1 MLARPGR
8 LAASTLPNDSAAA
21 AASTVLSILRG
32 EDPASLPA
40 AGIDPCPAVF
50 QQLRPSLPTVPDSSL
65 PALARWAGEATAVSL
80 LASRGLFAAAWRL
93 LLAPSPTPPPLAA
106 FAPLVRRYARLGRAP
121 AALRAFQFLRRH
133 PDRYMA
139 GGDIPAAASLL
150 NMAVDALCKE
160 GHPRAAVELFE
171 RWRREEPDSPPDER
185 AYNILLHGWS
195 RAGRLDKVG
204 KLWAEMRL
212 AGVRP
217 TVVTYGTLIE
227 GLCVKRRPDQAI
239 ALLDEMREE
248 GIEANLLTCNPIV
261 YALAQAG
268 RFQDAHKVLEKFP
281 LYGVAPNISTFN
293 SLVMGYCKHG
303 DLAGASSVL
312 KVMTER
318 GISPTTRTYNYFF
331 MTFAK
336 NSDVE
341 SGMNLYSKMIG
352 NGYSPD
358 QLTYVLLVKML
369 SRANRLELVVQMIQE
384 MRAHGFE
391 PDLATSTMLIHLLCR
406 RHQFEEACAEFEDMF
421 KRGIVPQYITY
432 QKLMRELKRL
442 GLVHLIQKL
451 TNLMRSVPHSTKL
464 PGSYRDKEGDDSM
477 EKRKLILQKAQA
489 VSDVLKECKDPK
501 ELGKLKE
508 DEGTDVEVADSAHL
522 QMSWIA
528 MRPVYASCSDIALN
542 QATQEKMM
550 PHSKS
555 NQ

>member
-8 LAASTLPNDSAAA
+8 LAASTHPSDSAAAA

-32 EDPASLPA
+32 EDPGSRLPA
-40 AGIDPCPAVF
+40 AGIDPSPALF
-50 QQLRPSLPTVPDSSL
+50 QHLRPSLPTVPDSAL
-65 PALARWAGEATAVSL
+65 PALAHWAGDATAVSL

-93 LLAPSPTPPPLAA
+93 LLLPSPPPPSRPPPPLAA
-106 FAPLVRRYARLGRAP
+106 FAPILRRYARIGRAP
-121 AALRAFQFLRRH
+121 AAVRAFHFLHRH
-133 PDRYMA
+133 PDRYHVE
-139 GGDIPAAASLL
+139 GGKGAPLL

-160 GHPRAAVELFE
+160 GHPRAAVELFY

-227 GLCVKRRPDQAI
+227 ALCVMRRPDQAI

-303 DLAGASSVL
+303 DLAGASTVL
-312 KVMTER
+312 KAMAGR

-331 MTFAK
+331 MAFAK
-336 NSDVE
+336 NTDVE
-341 SGMNLYSKMIG
+341 SGMNLYSKMV
-352 NGYSPD
+352 NSGYSPD
-358 QLTYVLLVKML
+358 QLTYVLLIKML
-369 SRANRLELVVQMIQE
+369 SRGNRLELVVQMIQE

-442 GLVHLIQKL
+442 GLVHLVKKL
-451 TNLMRSVPHSTKL
+451 TDLMRSVPHSTKL
-464 PGSYRDKEGDDSM
+464 PGSYRDKEGEDAI
-477 EKRKLILQKAQA
+477 EKKKLILQKAQA
-489 VSDVLKECKDPK
+489 VSDVLKDCKDPK
-501 ELGKLKE
+501 ELDKLKQ
-508 DEGTDVEVADSAHL
+508 DEETDVEVADRLVANIRRS
-522 QMSWIA
+522 
-528 MRPVYASCSDIALN
+528 VYGGASTSSVLAPL
-542 QATQEKMM
+542 
-550 PHSKS
+550 S
-555 NQ
+555 